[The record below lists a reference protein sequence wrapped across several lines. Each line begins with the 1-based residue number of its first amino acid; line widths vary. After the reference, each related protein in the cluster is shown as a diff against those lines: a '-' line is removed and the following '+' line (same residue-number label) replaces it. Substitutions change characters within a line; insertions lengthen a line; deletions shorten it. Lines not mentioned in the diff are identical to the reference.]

1 MIRLSERSRVMLSTY
16 LNDHAHG
23 VRVLLSLIAGGLGG
37 AVFFWLSLPLP
48 WMLGSMLLVSAG
60 AVGGMPF
67 RRSVRLRKAM
77 IAVMGLLLGSYF
89 TADTLSQFG
98 LWSLAALLVS
108 AYVVLMTGISLG
120 VFRRFGRMDLPTAY
134 FSSMPGGLGPMTI
147 AGEEAGGDNQL
158 IPIAHV
164 IRIFCVV
171 SSVPIY
177 LALVRGVDLAPGPVA
192 LSELVAMPHWHDWLV
207 WAACAVAGFF
217 GARAIR
223 VPFGE
228 ILGPMLLCAIAY
240 IFELVSVALPPFVTV
255 AAQVVIGTSIG
266 TQFANLRTR
275 YVLRSVATSLGSTI
289 VMLAGALGVTELM
302 APLLNI
308 DPLSLLLAL
317 VPGGLVEMGLIA
329 VALNADTAFIGVMHS
344 WRIILIAVSAPL
356 LFRLFWRRVPR
367 PDRHPGKSA
376 ESPDARSG

>member
-1 MIRLSERSRVMLSTY
+1 MIASEYM
-16 LNDHAHG
+16 NNHAHG
-23 VRVLLSLIAGGLGG
+23 ARVLLSLIAGGLGG
-37 AVFFWLSLPLP
+37 AAFFWLSLPLP
-48 WMLGSMLLVSAG
+48 WMLGSMLVVSAG
-60 AVGGMPF
+60 AIGGMPF

-89 TADTLSQFG
+89 TADTLSQLG

-108 AYVVLMTGISLG
+108 VYVILMTGVSLA

-177 LALVRGVDLAPGPVA
+177 LVLARGVDLAPAPIA
-192 LSELVAMPHWHDWLV
+192 LSELVAMPHWRDWLI
-207 WAACAVAGFF
+207 WGACAFAGFF

-223 VPFGE
+223 MPFGE

-240 IFELVSVALPPFVTV
+240 ILELVTVALPPFVTI
-255 AAQVVIGTSIG
+255 AAQIVIGTSIG
-266 TQFANLRTR
+266 TQFANLRGR
-275 YVLRSVATSLGSTI
+275 YVLRTVATSLGSTI
-289 VMLAGALGVTELM
+289 VMLAGALAVVELI

-329 VALNADTAFIGVMHS
+329 VALNADTAFIGLMHT

-356 LFRLFWRRVPR
+356 LFRLFWRHIPR
-367 PDRHPGKSA
+367 PDRHSGKSA
-376 ESPDARSG
+376 DRPDARSR

>member
-1 MIRLSERSRVMLSTY
+1 MASKYM
-16 LNDHAHG
+16 NNHAHG
-23 VRVLLSLIAGGLGG
+23 ARVLLSLMAGGLGG
-37 AVFFWLSLPLP
+37 AAFFWLSLPLP
-48 WMLGSMLLVSAG
+48 WMLGSMLVVSAG
-60 AVGGMPF
+60 AIGGMPF

-108 AYVVLMTGISLG
+108 VYVILMTGVSLA

-177 LALVRGVDLAPGPVA
+177 LVLARGVDLAPAPIA
-192 LSELVAMPHWHDWLV
+192 LSELVAMPHWRDWLI
-207 WAACAVAGFF
+207 WGACAFAGFF
-217 GARAIR
+217 AARAIR
-223 VPFGE
+223 MPFGE

-240 IFELVSVALPPFVTV
+240 ILELVTVALPPFVTI
-255 AAQVVIGTSIG
+255 AAQIVIGTSIG
-266 TQFANLRTR
+266 TQFANLRGR
-275 YVLRSVATSLGSTI
+275 YVLRTVATSLGSTI
-289 VMLAGALGVTELM
+289 VMLAGALAVVELI

-329 VALNADTAFIGVMHS
+329 VALNADTAFIGLMHT

-356 LFRLFWRRVPR
+356 LFRLFWRRIP
-367 PDRHPGKSA
+367 PLDRHSGKSA
-376 ESPDARSG
+376 DSPDARSG

>member
-1 MIRLSERSRVMLSTY
+1 MASKYMNNHV
-16 LNDHAHG
+16 HG
-23 VRVLLSLIAGGLGG
+23 ARVLLSLIAGGLGG
-37 AVFFWLSLPLP
+37 AAFFWLSLPLP
-48 WMLGSMLLVSAG
+48 WMLGSMLVVSAG
-60 AVGGMPF
+60 AMGGMPF
-67 RRSVRLRKAM
+67 RRSVQLRKAM

-89 TADTLSQFG
+89 SADILSQLG

-108 AYVVLMTGISLG
+108 AYVILMTGVSLA
-120 VFRRFGRMDLPTAY
+120 VFRRFGRMDLPTAF

-171 SSVPIY
+171 SSVAIY
-177 LALVRGVDLAPGPVA
+177 LVLARGVDLAPAPVA
-192 LSELVAMPHWHDWLV
+192 LSELVAMPHWRDWLI
-207 WAACAVAGFF
+207 WGACAFAGFF
-217 GARAIR
+217 AARAIR
-223 VPFGE
+223 MPFGE

-240 IFELVSVALPPFVTV
+240 ILELVTVALPPFVTI
-255 AAQVVIGTSIG
+255 AAQIVIGTSIG
-266 TQFANLRTR
+266 TQFANLRGR
-275 YVLRSVATSLGSTI
+275 YVLRTVATSLGSTI
-289 VMLAGALGVTELM
+289 LMLAGALAVVELI

-329 VALNADTAFIGVMHS
+329 VALNADTAFIGLMHT

-356 LFRLFWRRVPR
+356 LFRLFWCRIPR
-367 PDRHPGKSA
+367 LDRHSGKSA
-376 ESPDARSG
+376 DSPDARSG